1 MFDKIFLSLHPKIN
15 CYNLFIMSKVLGIG
29 NALVDILFRLEN
41 DNLITELGLLKGS
54 MQLVDKDFKN
64 LVFSKTQQLNRAQ
77 ASGGSAANT
86 IHGLA
91 SLGVETGYIGKI
103 GNDNLGEFFT
113 SDIIKNHIK
122 PFLKISETETGV
134 ASTLISLDSERT
146 FGTFL
151 GAAVEVG
158 VDDLDEAIFAGF
170 QYFHIEGY
178 LVLNTALVEKALKI
192 AKAKNMKV
200 SLDLASFNVVEA
212 NLDFLREITAK
223 YVDIVFANEEEAK
236 AFTGKEPEG
245 ALSEIASMCN
255 IAIVKIGKNGS
266 LIQQGDEIFRVGA
279 IPAKVIDTTGAGDL
293 YAAGFLYGLTKG
305 LSPDR
310 CGHIGAL
317 LAGNVIQVMGAKI
330 PAEAWER
337 IKKMVKTLEE

>member
-1 MFDKIFLSLHPKIN
+1 
-15 CYNLFIMSKVLGIG
+15 MSKVLGIG
-29 NALVDILFRLEN
+29 NALVDILIQLEN
-41 DNLITELGLLKGS
+41 DSLLDELKLPKGS

-64 LVFSKTQQLNRAQ
+64 LAISLTKSLTRAQ
-77 ASGGSAANT
+77 ASGGSSANT

-91 SLGVETGYIGKI
+91 SLAVDTGYIGKI
-103 GNDNLGEFFT
+103 GNDELGKFFLA
-113 SDIIKNHIK
+113 DCKKNHIK

-134 ASTLISLDSERT
+134 SSALISPDSERT

-151 GAAVEVG
+151 GAAVELG
-158 VDDLDEAIFAGF
+158 VDDLDDTSFAGY

-178 LVLNTALVEKALKI
+178 LALNKPLVERALEI
-192 AKAKNMKV
+192 AQARNMTV
-200 SLDLASFNVVEA
+200 SIDLASYNVVEA
-212 NLDFLREITAK
+212 NLDFLRDITKK
-223 YVDIVFANEEEAK
+223 YVDVVFANEEEAK
-236 AFTGKEPEG
+236 AFTGKAPEE
-245 ALSEIASMCN
+245 ALAEIATMCN
-255 IAIVKIGKNGS
+255 IAVVKIGKNGS
-266 LIQQGDEIFRVGA
+266 LIRQGDDVYRVGA

-330 PAEAWER
+330 PLETWDG
-337 IKKMVKTLEE
+337 IKKIVKKLEE